1 MEGRKLGYFVSACV
15 FVAFPLILSLKFEIK
30 KTWLIVLLNILWA
43 MGMVFAVLLWSFMSV
58 YLLPKDLFAL
68 KPIVLCLNIAI
79 VLFVAFLVLLICP
92 RWKLAFN
99 LASALMFMLVFAAW
113 LVWEF
118 RGKVLIFSDI
128 YAART
133 AMNVVSQHS
142 LNVHAR
148 AAIGITVFIA
158 VFILQF
164 TFPELSI
171 ASKIRMRL
179 ISLVSAVTLAGFTYI
194 GSNGINTRLWSN
206 EGFLYNGFILNYFLS
221 VQDSFIPVPE
231 GYGMEV
237 LSELERAYPAADEKT
252 GDYPDIIVIMNES
265 FADFGVYGDA
275 FRTDKEPAPFFNSL
289 HENTVRGYAYCSVFG
304 GGTSNSE
311 FEVLTGMT
319 MAMLPENSTPYEQYI
334 KNELLS
340 LPYILKDYG
349 YLSFATHP
357 YDSSGWS
364 RTKVYPLLG
373 FDGYSFIEDYPQ
385 EDMVRSY
392 VGDHEMYEY
401 ILEKQRNEYKDKNL
415 FLFGVTMQNHGGYT
429 ASEEDFENTV
439 KLEGYSVDYPQ
450 AEQCLS
456 LINKSDEALKF
467 FIEELEK
474 TEKDTVVLFFGD
486 HFPNVEKAFYDEL
499 SDGSNEQ
506 ELLKYKVPFLIWANY
521 DIEEKEI
528 EYSSLNYLGR
538 YLLQAAGIELTPY
551 YTFLEEMEEIIPS
564 ICSRAYYSKEN
575 AAFISLDE
583 ATGVEKQWL
592 DKQRILQYNNLH
604 DKDNLSEHF
613 FGISRITDP

>member
-133 AMNVVSQHS
+133 AMNVVSQYS
-142 LNVHAR
+142 LNVNVR

-206 EGFLYNGFILNYFLS
+206 EGFYIMDLS
-221 VQDSFIPVPE
+221 
-231 GYGMEV
+231 
-237 LSELERAYPAADEKT
+237 
-252 GDYPDIIVIMNES
+252 
-265 FADFGVYGDA
+265 
-275 FRTDKEPAPFFNSL
+275 
-289 HENTVRGYAYCSVFG
+289 
-304 GGTSNSE
+304 
-311 FEVLTGMT
+311 
-319 MAMLPENSTPYEQYI
+319 
-334 KNELLS
+334 
-340 LPYILKDYG
+340 
-349 YLSFATHP
+349 
-357 YDSSGWS
+357 
-364 RTKVYPLLG
+364 
-373 FDGYSFIEDYPQ
+373 
-385 EDMVRSY
+385 
-392 VGDHEMYEY
+392 
-401 ILEKQRNEYKDKNL
+401 
-415 FLFGVTMQNHGGYT
+415 
-429 ASEEDFENTV
+429 
-439 KLEGYSVDYPQ
+439 
-450 AEQCLS
+450 
-456 LINKSDEALKF
+456 
-467 FIEELEK
+467 
-474 TEKDTVVLFFGD
+474 
-486 HFPNVEKAFYDEL
+486 
-499 SDGSNEQ
+499 
-506 ELLKYKVPFLIWANY
+506 
-521 DIEEKEI
+521 
-528 EYSSLNYLGR
+528 
-538 YLLQAAGIELTPY
+538 
-551 YTFLEEMEEIIPS
+551 
-564 ICSRAYYSKEN
+564 
-575 AAFISLDE
+575 
-583 ATGVEKQWL
+583 
-592 DKQRILQYNNLH
+592 
-604 DKDNLSEHF
+604 
-613 FGISRITDP
+613 